1 MNPTNR
7 LSNCQESLHQA
18 QILLDIPA
26 TIPAED
32 FSNTDLDFLTRLAY
46 LVQFYAAKRGEPVVL
61 KADVSKVLVSP
72 VNVGEEGGKRIV
84 WVDLDCSQAGHAE
97 VEATVSTKTGDS
109 CEVSIAE
116 LKPDQYR
123 VQFACKEGV
132 TVYTLSVTYGGEDVN
147 GSPFCVNLGVADESK
162 VEHLGTQ
169 VPTKEKPE
177 VVIGF
182 DTKEA
187 GYGKLTAVATGEC
200 AGPVSANLVPKP
212 KGGFDIEFT
221 PPIPDVYSVDV
232 NWGKFVA
239 QAKGHSC
246 GAVPIDLF
254 HGSQKDFKLS
264 FEPPTPDVYTV
275 DVTWGGKPVPGS
287 PFIINLLPKTRPE
300 KVEVGD
306 PIFGGA
312 GEDVDFLVDLT
323 SAGSGKLTASCTGER
338 VGEVHTSIMS
348 ISKRIYQ
355 LKFVPPEL
363 DIYYLAIFFEGVP
376 VQGSPF
382 RINLLSQLQNI
393 TVPQPKYSK
402 EVGTSLVIQV
412 KQARGEKKAKVTA
425 TAYGDATGPCDT
437 QIKSISQGAHEV
449 TLNPSCPDVYTLDI
463 HLNNNP
469 IQNSPFVISYL
480 PRIIPDHSKCK
491 LIDINLKEFSKKL
504 LDVDSNIHFT
514 VDAREAG
521 QATLEPS
528 VSAPDKNS
536 YTVEVKAREDEPQVF
551 DISYTPKV
559 PGSHYLKLLWG
570 GNPIPDTPLVIRV
583 VDLEKVQ
590 NFTHGKTV
598 SIEVDVP
605 SDIKEKDIRV
615 RIFHTVTGTLSKISG
630 RLSKGKYRVSFNPKL
645 PGLYSIH
652 VLIKDKEIPKSPI
665 VIRYGNP
672 PRPDLCV
679 VKDFPQRIIVDEEL
693 TFTVDCTKGGS
704 GELYIKGLHWKLRKK
719 EKANIS
725 WKETEDNIYNVTYVP
740 LSTGEHSLLITWA
753 GKPIKGSPYN
763 VLVTE
768 KPTQMKIPTSELFTV
783 DLLST
788 TQQRKRVDPIPEVV
802 NATIGHA
809 LILEV
814 SVPSHRS
821 SVVSLPSLSSL
832 SQGLKSMHKGDMVAM
847 AVGEQTGQAEVV
859 VKNILDDTYEIVFT
873 PQEPDC
879 YTITALYKAKAV
891 GSPITAVFSRA
902 PTDSSKVEV
911 VGMDEWILPVQCFIH
926 QEFKFEVSTKGAGPG
941 VIEMRV
947 EAPNTEEEPLVS
959 INKEGRDRYIIRY
972 IPQSIGMHLLHLLW
986 DGTTIPSSPLTIEVK
1001 EPPTV
1006 SPGQS
1011 GIFEIL
1017 AGKWKLDD
1025 IKATGV
1031 HLDTGT
1037 PYKVK
1042 STQKKGKYVFILQPN
1057 NPGIYEIS
1065 LHVGRTSI
1073 VHPFRFRFDR
1083 PCLPDKVVIFGFEG
1097 EGEVNETIKFKA
1109 DVSDA
1114 GKGMLKVEVTGPGEA
1129 ECTLTDNKD
1138 DTYSITFRAN
1148 VPGSYYLNVTW
1159 AEEEIPNSPFH
1170 IEILDPASKP
1180 ADKLSMKIG
1189 NKQAAENDNNSGYSL
1204 DLKTIFHELGDL
1216 FGFGSGNRQ
1225 PTDHE
1230 GNKKG
1235 SSETEIIR
1243 GPSQIIR
1250 GESQLKLQPNLESAP
1265 PKKEV
1270 YKFKIGRMTHWDID
1284 TTDLDGRLEVT
1295 AVGEVTGNVDVQ
1307 LTQIREGVFKVS
1319 FNPTKP
1325 DSYTISIMAGG
1336 KHLPDSPKTVV
1347 YELAEMDASKVNV
1360 IGLKKIPSLVIIG
1373 QNVRLIIDCREAGLS
1388 ELTVTPK
1395 PPTSKE
1401 QTHQLVVN
1409 NFNDDPGIMDV
1420 NYIPLVVGKHSFQLL
1435 WGKKSIPG
1443 SPVEL
1448 MVCNPQCV
1456 TYKRQTN
1463 DTIKI
1468 GKPLQIEFDTSQAG
1482 AGQLTASCLGKLTGD
1497 IPVTVTEGKGK
1508 TKFEVSFHPKQEDLY
1523 VLEVTLGPYHVI
1535 GSPFY
1540 FNLSPIHV
1548 EKINVNGPSRPKGS
1562 QGPVELKVDAKAVQ
1576 DGKLVSVC
1584 KYNKKTVSVTVKEI
1598 APKEY
1603 FLHFEPPKPAQYIWS
1618 VTYNGQDIPN
1628 SPFVIDTTAHPE
1640 LVTVAVPE
1648 DGSIGQYLHYDVD
1661 VTRAGMGTLTAT
1673 CKSNRS
1679 RKVPVDITYIRDGVF
1694 AVSVLPLAFG
1704 TYSLY
1709 IQWSGKEIPNS
1720 PFIFTLSQTT
1730 HLGRRPI
1737 SIPLLLP
1744 PIDDPSTVEVSCSGE
1759 KYGTIHTK
1767 LIAVSSSK
1775 YRVSFK
1781 PQGPD
1786 LYTVSILLN
1795 GRHVKDS
1802 PYVIDLTDT
1811 KDPTSDDEP
1820 DKGVII
1826 SSNEEKGPPKSP
1838 RPENPSPS
1846 SEEFQNFIGSPFIV
1860 RVRPHNESQRNGELV
1875 AKVTGT
1881 TTVSAKVDIEQFS
1894 EDYFEVNFNPTEP
1907 DTYTLSITLNG
1918 EQIPRS
1924 PFIVHYHKQPLR
1936 PSKVR
1941 IIGLQEIPSLL
1952 NVNKEVSLLIDTSQG
1967 GPGSLKA
1974 QVTGPNDAKY
1984 PATLEVVP
1992 KDDEPDMYSLLFLP
2006 TIPGTYTLSLL
2017 WGDQHIPH
2025 SPQSLRVVD
2034 LNTAQRSGLG
2044 KDFNIDDLEIPANP
2058 TDITAYAVCQNTTAR
2073 LKVKVKEIK
2082 KHKYSIIFSAKEP
2095 GLYFLHILVRNEEL
2109 PNSPFPIY
2117 IVQAP
2122 QPKKCLVKGA
2132 PTVGYTSE
2140 ETSMFIDCREGGE
2153 STLEAKVSG
2162 PKGLEKALNPINHG
2176 DGTYSI
2182 SHTPSTIGTHHY
2194 HIMWGGKSISR
2205 SPYRVEVKQRQKNE
2219 LPVSEVMII
2228 DRTEQNYA
2236 LPDTE
2241 HEETSI
2247 STDQDFSFT
2256 IRLTEEQRKNLIAQA
2271 VTKDGITIKF
2281 DVIKIKDGLFKF
2293 IFKPLHAGRFFFDF
2307 NLGGAKVEIPQ
2318 LPKSINYTEPK
2329 PDVTKV
2335 KVLKQTIPGL
2345 LQTYRQIFF
2354 QVDTRLGGNGSLEG
2368 RLEGPSSSQA
2378 DLKIIPTSNKPH
2390 FYDVS
2395 FTPVEAGVYSFELL
2409 WASILLPGF
2418 PFTFN
2423 VMEPEIYHGEYYSQE
2438 ITINSRVRDITS
2450 HAIHTN
2456 SGEKFKV
2463 KLAQVSKGRFRL
2475 TFHPKRS
2482 GNYNL
2487 HVFVAKEEIPGS
2499 PFRLNYGKPSEPSK
2513 VEVTVRGEM
2522 KVNTPVKYIIN
2533 TKKAGDGD
2541 LNIKLIDPPSEA
2553 PKISLREKKSGI
2565 YEAEFTPQVP
2575 GEYRT
2580 EITWSGES
2588 VPHSP
2593 FLVTVKEKSGGDL
2606 TTHDPFNTFKMYF
2619 DDYDYNRGDQ
2629 VPVTCPVLYSANFQ
2643 PNIPKE
2649 DLEIFGRSISFGK
2662 VSFRIAHGGHSRSLD
2677 IRSKGPKDLKIVTI
2691 EGEDVNTYEVEPSA
2705 AGKYVLTILLNGQ
2718 EISGGPYFLLFQQP
2732 RIVTGLSLEGQTF
2745 QVGKSYQFSINTQDI
2760 TAGLL
2765 EIYCQPSECA
2775 DIRITP
2781 VPEIRQFNCSLTPKL
2796 VGNFRISIGYNGS
2809 EIHGSPFLV
2818 HFKEAAASSLNFH
2831 IQAKGI
2837 ETGDVT
2843 AMLESVAT
2851 QQEIPISL
2859 NQLFGGECN
2868 LEFLPTEGDE
2878 YTLTV
2883 TCNLKVKREQ
2893 ISGSPF
2899 SLSYLPSENKASMCR
2914 IEDGGLSNAMLGQ
2927 WGVFVVNCQDAGF
2940 GELTAR
2946 IEGGDGGEVRVE
2958 ALSEFVYKVHYLI
2971 SVAGRY
2977 QLFVQWDG
2985 VDILGSPLELFFQSA
3000 TTTTTTM
3007 SVHISDVPAQ
3017 VSMPS
3022 PIQFT
3027 MKCQGELSDTGLAVV
3042 ANSSSGSNV
3051 NGELKPLE
3059 EGSYKVIIPTVEA
3072 GEYKINIF
3080 YLGSPLLKQ
3089 PMSVEVTA

>member
-1 MNPTNR
+1 MNPTSR
-7 LSNCQESLHQA
+7 LDNCQESLRQA
-18 QILLDIPA
+18 QIVLNIPA
-26 TIPAED
+26 TISAED

-61 KADVSKVLVSP
+61 KADVRKVLVSP

-84 WVDLDCSQAGHAE
+84 WVDIDCSQAGHAE
-97 VEATVSTKTGDS
+97 VVATVSTKTGES

-116 LKPDQYR
+116 VKPDQYR
-123 VQFACKEGV
+123 VQFACKKDVEF
-132 TVYTLSVTYGGEDVN
+132 YTLSITYGGEDVN
-147 GSPFCVNLGVADESK
+147 GSPFCVNLAVVDESK

-169 VPTKEKPE
+169 VPTEEKPE

-200 AGPVSANLVPKP
+200 AGSVSANLVPKP
-212 KGGFDIEFT
+212 NGGFDIEFT

-232 NWGKFVA
+232 NWGMFVA

-254 HGSQKDFKLS
+254 QDSQKDFKLS
-264 FEPPTPDVYTV
+264 FEPPMPDVYTV

-287 PFIINLLPKTRPE
+287 PFIINLLPPARPE

-306 PIFGGA
+306 PIYSGA
-312 GEDVDFLVDLT
+312 GENVDFLVDLT
-323 SAGSGKLTASCTGER
+323 NAGSGKLTASCTGEK
-338 VGEVHTSIMS
+338 VGEVYTSILS
-348 ISKRIYQ
+348 ISKRVYQ
-355 LKFVPPEL
+355 VKFVPPEL
-363 DIYYLAIFFEGVP
+363 DIYHLTILFEGVP

-393 TVPQPKYSK
+393 AVPQPKYSK
-402 EVGTSLVIQV
+402 EIGTSLVIQV
-412 KQARGEKKAKVTA
+412 KQRGGEKKTKVTA

-437 QIKSISQGAHEV
+437 QIKKNAQGAYEV
-449 TLNPSCPDVYTLDI
+449 TLNPSCPDIYTLDI
-463 HLNNNP
+463 CLNNNSIP
-469 IQNSPFVISYL
+469 NSPFVISFL

-491 LIDINLKEFSKKL
+491 LIDINLKDFSKKL
-504 LDVDSNIHFT
+504 LDVDSNLQFT

-521 QATLEPS
+521 QAILES
-528 VSAPDKNS
+528 FVSAPDKKS
-536 YTVEVKAREDEPQVF
+536 YPVEVKARVDEPQVF

-570 GNPIPDTPLVIRV
+570 RQPIPDTPLVIRV

-598 SIEVDVP
+598 VAEIDVP
-605 SDIKEKDIRV
+605 SDVKEKDIRV
-615 RIFHTVTGTLSKISG
+615 RIFHVVTGTLSRING
-630 RLSKGKYRVSFNPKL
+630 RLSKGKFRVSFNPKL

-665 VIRYGNP
+665 VIRYGDP

-679 VKDFPQRIIVDEEL
+679 VQDFPQRVIVDEEIN
-693 TFTVDCTKGGS
+693 FTVDCTKCGS
-704 GELYIKGLHWKLRKK
+704 GELYIKGLHRQLLKK

-740 LSTGEHSLLITWA
+740 LNTGEHSLLITWA

-788 TQQRKRVDPIPEVV
+788 TPQRNRVNPIPEVV
-802 NATIGHA
+802 NTTIGNA
-809 LILEV
+809 LILKV
-814 SVPSHRS
+814 NVPSHRS
-821 SVVSLPSLSSL
+821 SLVPLTSLSSL
-832 SQGLKSMHKGDMVAM
+832 GHGMKSLFKDDMVAM
-847 AVGEQTGQAEVV
+847 VVGEKTGQAEVA
-859 VKNILDDTYEIVFT
+859 VKNNLNDTYDIVFT
-873 PQEPDC
+873 PQEPDR
-879 YTITALYKAKAV
+879 YTITALYKDKAV
-891 GSPITAVFSRA
+891 GSPITAVVTRA

-911 VGMDEWILPVQCFIH
+911 VGMNEWVLPVQCFIH
-926 QEFKFEVSTKGAGPG
+926 QEFKFEVSTKDAGPG

-947 EAPNTEEEPLVS
+947 EAPNTEEEPLLS
-959 INKEGRDRYIIRY
+959 INKEGQDRYIIRY
-972 IPQSIGMHLLHLLW
+972 IPQSIGVHLLHLIW

-1011 GIFEIL
+1011 GVFEIL
-1017 AGKWKLDD
+1017 AGKWKLGD

-1037 PYKVK
+1037 SYKVK
-1042 STQKKGKYVFILQPN
+1042 STQKKGKYVFTLQPN
-1057 NPGIYEIS
+1057 IPGIYEIS
-1065 LHVGRTSI
+1065 LHVGGTSI

-1083 PCLPDKVVIFGFEG
+1083 PCLPDKVVIFGLRG

-1114 GKGMLKVEVTGPGEA
+1114 GKGTLKLEATGPGKPEL
-1129 ECTLTDNKD
+1129 TLTDNKD

-1159 AEEEIPNSPFH
+1159 AEEEVPNSPFQ
-1170 IEILDPASKP
+1170 IDILDPASKTTV
-1180 ADKLSMKIG
+1180 L
-1189 NKQAAENDNNSGYSL
+1189 
-1204 DLKTIFHELGDL
+1204 HELGDSVD
-1216 FGFGSGNRQ
+1216 FVSGNGQFSGR
-1225 PTDHE
+1225 E

-1235 SSETEIIR
+1235 RSEFELNR
-1243 GPSQIIR
+1243 
-1250 GESQLKLQPNLESAP
+1250 E
-1265 PKKEV
+1265 
-1270 YKFKIGRMTHWDID
+1270 ID

-1307 LTQIREGVFKVS
+1307 LTQIREGVFKLS
-1319 FNPTKP
+1319 FKPTKP
-1325 DSYTISIMAGG
+1325 DSYTISIMVGG
-1336 KHLPDSPKTVV
+1336 KHLPNSPMTVV

-1360 IGLKKIPSLVIIG
+1360 IGLKNIPSLVIVG
-1373 QNVRLIIDCREAGLS
+1373 QKVRLIIDCREAGLS

-1395 PPTSKE
+1395 TPTSKE
-1401 QTHQLVVN
+1401 ETHQLVVN
-1409 NFNDDPGIMDV
+1409 YFNDDPGIMDV
-1420 NYIPLVVGKHSFQLL
+1420 NYIPLVVGKHSLQLL
-1435 WGKKSIPG
+1435 WGKKNIPG
-1443 SPVEL
+1443 SPLEL
-1448 MVCNPQCV
+1448 MVCNPQLV
-1456 TYKRQTN
+1456 TYKRQVN
-1463 DTIKI
+1463 DTMKI

-1482 AGQLTASCLGKLTGD
+1482 AEQLTASCLGKLTGD

-1508 TKFEVSFHPKQEDLY
+1508 TKFQVSFHPKQEDLY
-1523 VLEVTLGPYHVI
+1523 VLEVKLGPYHVI

-1540 FNLSPIHV
+1540 INLSPIHV
-1548 EKINVNGPSRPKGS
+1548 DKIIVNGPSRPEGS
-1562 QGPVELKVDAKAVQ
+1562 QGPVELKVNAKAVQ

-1603 FLHFEPPKPAQYIWS
+1603 LLHFQPPKPAQYIWS

-1628 SPFVIDTTAHPE
+1628 SPFIIDTMAYPE

-1648 DGSIGQYLHYDVD
+1648 NGSIGQYLHYDID

-1673 CKSNRS
+1673 CKGIHSK
-1679 RKVPVDITYIRDGVF
+1679 KVPVDITYIRDGVF
-1694 AVSVLPLAFG
+1694 AVSVLPLAFD

-1709 IQWSGKEIPNS
+1709 VQWSGKEIPNS
-1720 PFIFTLSQTT
+1720 PFIFTLSPTT
-1730 HLGRRPI
+1730 HQDRRPI
-1737 SIPLLLP
+1737 SFPLPLP

-1759 KYGTIHTK
+1759 IYGTLPTK

-1802 PYVIDLTDT
+1802 PYIIDLRET
-1811 KDPTSDDEP
+1811 KDASSDDESER
-1820 DKGVII
+1820 DMILSTDEGKGI
-1826 SSNEEKGPPKSP
+1826 PKSP
-1838 RPENPSPS
+1838 RSRNPSPS
-1846 SEEFQNFIGSPFIV
+1846 LSPGGEEFQHFIGSAFIV

-1875 AKVTGT
+1875 AKAIGSTTG
-1881 TTVSAKVDIEQFS
+1881 SAKIDIEQFS

-1907 DTYTLSITLNG
+1907 DTYTVRISLNG
-1918 EQIPRS
+1918 DPIPRS

-1941 IIGLQEIPSLL
+1941 IIGLQDLPSLL
-1952 NVNKEVSLLIDTSQG
+1952 DVNTEVSLLIDASKG

-1984 PATLEVVP
+1984 PATLELVP
-1992 KDDEPDMYSLLFLP
+1992 KEEEPDMYSMLFLP

-2034 LNTAQRSGLG
+2034 INTAQHFEPG
-2044 KDFNIDDLEIPANP
+2044 KDFNIDDLEIPVNP
-2058 TDITAYAVCQNTTAR
+2058 TDITAYAVHQNATAR

-2082 KHKYSIIFSAKEP
+2082 KHKYRFIFSAKEP
-2095 GLYFLHILVRNEEL
+2095 GFYFLHILVHNEEL
-2109 PNSPFPIY
+2109 PNSPIPIY
-2117 IVQAP
+2117 IVQTP
-2122 QPKKCLVKGA
+2122 QPKKCVVKGA
-2132 PTVGYTSE
+2132 TTTGYTSE
-2140 ETSMFIDCREGGE
+2140 ETSMVIDCREGGE
-2153 STLEAKVSG
+2153 STLEVKVLG
-2162 PKGLEKALNPINHG
+2162 PKGLEKFLHPINHG

-2182 SHTPSTIGTHHY
+2182 SHTPSTVGTHHY
-2194 HIMWGGKSISR
+2194 HIMWGGKHISR
-2205 SPYRVEVKQRQKNE
+2205 SPYRIEVKERQKNE
-2219 LPVSEVMII
+2219 LLVTEVTVI
-2228 DRTEQNYA
+2228 DRTEQKHP
-2236 LPDTE
+2236 LSDTE
-2241 HEETSI
+2241 QEETTI
-2247 STDQDFSFT
+2247 STDNDFSFT

-2271 VTKDGITIKF
+2271 VTESGSSIKF
-2281 DVIKIKDGLFKF
+2281 DVTKIKDGLFKF

-2307 NLGGAKVEIPQ
+2307 SLGGTKLELPQ

-2329 PDVTKV
+2329 LDVTKV

-2345 LQTYRQIFF
+2345 LQTDRRIFF

-2378 DLKIIPTSNKPH
+2378 DLQIIPTSNKPH
-2390 FYDVS
+2390 FYDVI

-2409 WASILLPGF
+2409 WAGILLPGF
-2418 PFTFN
+2418 PFTFD
-2423 VMEPEIYHGEYYSQE
+2423 VMGAEIYHGESYSQE
-2438 ITINSRVRDITS
+2438 ITINSRARDITS
-2450 HAIHTN
+2450 HAIHTE

-2463 KLAQVSKGRFRL
+2463 KLAQVSKGKFRL

-2499 PFRLNYGKPSEPSK
+2499 PFRLNYGKPSQPSK
-2513 VEVTVRGEM
+2513 VEVTALRGVA
-2522 KVNTPVKYIIN
+2522 KVNTSVKYIIN
-2533 TKKAGDGD
+2533 VKKAGDGD
-2541 LNIKLIDPPSEA
+2541 LNIKLVGPQLEA
-2553 PKISLREKKSGI
+2553 PKIFLREKKSGI

-2575 GEYRT
+2575 GQYST

-2588 VPHSP
+2588 VPRSP
-2593 FLVTVKEKSGGDL
+2593 FLVTVKEKSGGDVAS
-2606 TTHDPFNTFKMYF
+2606 HDLIGLFKNYF
-2619 DDYDYNRGDQ
+2619 DDGNYGQEEDAEAIKSQ
-2629 VPVTCPVLYSANFQ
+2629 LLYSAKSQ
-2643 PNIPKE
+2643 PKIPKE
-2649 DLEIFGRSISFGK
+2649 DLEIFGKRLSFGK
-2662 VSFRIAHGGHSRSLD
+2662 VSFRIAHEGHSGSLD
-2677 IRSKGPKDLKIVTI
+2677 IRSEGPEDLKIRTI
-2691 EGEDVNTYEVEPSA
+2691 EGADMNTYEVEPSV

-2765 EIYCQPSECA
+2765 EIYCKPSECA

-2781 VPEIRQFNCSLTPKL
+2781 VPEMRQYDCSLTPKL
-2796 VGNFRISIGYNGS
+2796 VGDFRIGIGYNGS

-2831 IQAKGI
+2831 IQAEGI

-2843 AMLESVAT
+2843 AMLESMAT
-2851 QQEIPISL
+2851 QQVMPISL

-2878 YTLTV
+2878 YTLTI

-2914 IEDGGLSNAMLGQ
+2914 IEGGGLFDAMLGQ
-2927 WGVFVVNCQDAGF
+2927 WSAFVVNCQDAGF

-2946 IEGGDGGEVRVE
+2946 IEGGDGVEVRVE
-2958 ALSEFVYKVHYLI
+2958 ALSEFMYRVHYLI
-2971 SVAGRY
+2971 SVEGRY

-2985 VDILGSPLELFFQSA
+2985 VDILGGPFELFFQSA

-3027 MKCQGELSDTGLAVV
+3027 MKCQEELGVAELAVV
-3042 ANSSSGSNV
+3042 ANSSFGSNV
-3051 NGELKPLE
+3051 NGELMPLG
-3059 EGSYKVIIPTVEA
+3059 EGSYKVIVPTIEV
-3072 GEYKINIF
+3072 GEYTINIF
-3080 YLGSPLLKQ
+3080 YLGSPLLQQ
-3089 PMSVEVTA
+3089 PISVEVTA